1 MKIFNSKNPPYEHDE
16 INTILKKMN
25 SENGFFKVFVGLDN
39 FIINGSISSISV
51 LNFKNKFNFNMFDG
65 ESNMNVQRY
74 FNLLNNFVEY
84 NSVGINDLNS
94 EVYSSFIAALDEN
107 NSIKIFKNIDSEDTV
122 NAINSSFIYKYIYSK
137 SEMYGTSNKVIPFI
151 KDIISK
157 TSYQKIINEIK
168 IINDEFS
175 LENLESLFGAIST
188 GIRKI
193 KERDEIEH
201 GYDAELGD
209 MNSNEKLEWIKKYGV
224 NSNLF
229 VIDVVNMTTKIFDSI
244 DYNTMFNAEMDT
256 LNRLSEK
263 YKSFV
268 NSINLN
274 DQNCSLYKTIIY
286 MAIFLGRD
294 SIKNDPTILMNKL
307 INRDSRWAVG
317 TEKTIDPSF
326 YGNSDIWKMFYGYGP
341 FMTGKKNPF
350 SEIIDNKQVDD
361 MDRQAMLMHKW
372 FKENGL
378 SGLIY
383 DLIYDKDVFGD
394 NSIYDIISMTKEL
407 LALLEE
413 PIVASSGIDNL
424 TNTIKGIVS
433 GMINSFVSTI
443 DFSISGVARKLFYQK
458 FIPLNGKK
466 ISIAEFHDYVA
477 FVSSILKMYEDGAPI
492 GVINKESFANNIYA
506 KLSGS
511 SEGFEKIGYGAFD
524 SVMNTKS
531 NLSQYEQYMHEVS
544 KGQTFYLSKHNK
556 VLYSLIMFAA
566 QKKISQYGN
575 VYGEKISFGNTTS
588 IKSLISSLTSP
599 EIFFV
604 MHHFKVD
611 FQRFNKRFE
620 KYDIKEII
628 DFNNDLIDA
637 QMYLD
642 LDMYSGGFYKKFQDY
657 NKEVLALEMK
667 QTYFETSNYK
677 KYINKSTNIYFD
689 IVDKNKINLTKAV
702 LDANNVSDVDDF
714 LMRFLPSFEQL
725 AKTLGFNTKVVS
737 QITYLLDYIC
747 EFITT
752 VLFKR
757 MYMDIKNLIND
768 YVKTVT
774 DDIFTVIDS
783 VGNAL
788 GGTNTLVVKFEFGGK
803 FISGKLDSLLKILD
817 DFTLT
822 TKFLDKCFLDPD
834 LDFVNIDEVLDNDF
848 DISIDENYNNGS
860 DKLDPDIIIVDKD
873 KDEDNGN
880 NGNGGGTGGSG
891 GTTDK
896 VDPDKDINV
905 VITVIDKTKDD
916 FIEKIIETTLNKKD
930 PPKYITYDKG
940 NITITTENGDKVNI
954 INKDDK
960 KDNGNSSISGETY
973 EKIESEIISKEQID
987 QFIEIRDFI
996 ANITNQVILDL
1007 QNQLNSVKK
1016 DIESELNK
1024 RKPDNSKIKEL
1035 VEKEKELIEKL
1046 DKVKEE
1052 NYIKT
1057 NSFNKSKVEQLSNDE
1072 LVLHDF
1078 SNGDLNVDKIY
1089 GVLDDLDDFSSSNK
1103 IPITTAQ
1110 IMEILS

>member
-1 MKIFNSKNPPYEHDE
+1 MKIFNSVTPPYEHEE
-16 INTILKKMN
+16 INTLLKKMN
-25 SENGFFKVFVGLDN
+25 SENGFFKVFTGIDN
-39 FIINGSISSISV
+39 LTINGSIAEISILS
-51 LNFKNKFNFNMFDG
+51 FKNKFNFNMFDG
-65 ESNMNVQRY
+65 ESNMNTQRY
-74 FNLLNNFVEY
+74 FNLLNNFITY

-94 EVYSSFIAALDEN
+94 EVYSSFISALDETN
-107 NSIKIFKNIDSEDTV
+107 TLKIFKNLDSEDTV
-122 NAINSSFIYKYIYSK
+122 NALSSSHIYKYIYSK
-137 SEMYGTSNKVIPFI
+137 STMYGSEDKVIPFI
-151 KDIISK
+151 KDVISK
-157 TSYQKIINEIK
+157 ANYQKIINEIK
-168 IINDEFS
+168 MINNEFN
-175 LENLESLFGAIST
+175 LENLESLFSAISI
-188 GIRKI
+188 GIKKI
-193 KERDEIEH
+193 KERDEIDH
-201 GYDAELGD
+201 AYDALPGD
-209 MNSNEKLEWIKKYGV
+209 MNVDEKIEWIKKYGI

-229 VIDVVNMTTKIFDSI
+229 VIDVVNMTTKIFDGI
-244 DYNTMFNAEMDT
+244 DYNTMFNSEMDT

-274 DQNCSLYKTIIY
+274 EQNCSLYKTIIY

-294 SIKNDPTILMNKL
+294 SINNDPTKYMNKL

-341 FMTGKKNPF
+341 FMTGKRNPF
-350 SEIIDNKQVDD
+350 TEIIDNKQVDD

-372 FKENGL
+372 FKDNGL

-394 NSIYDIISMTKEL
+394 NSIYDVISMTKEL
-407 LALLEE
+407 LALIEE

-443 DFSISGVARKLFYQK
+443 DMSISGVARKLFYEK
-458 FIPLNGKK
+458 FIPINGKK

-477 FVSSILKMYEDGAPI
+477 FVSSILKMYEDGAPV

-506 KLSGS
+506 KLSGNS
-511 SEGFEKIGYGAFD
+511 DGFEKIGYGAFD
-524 SVMNTKS
+524 YVMNTKN
-531 NLSQYEQYMHEVS
+531 NLSQYEGYMHEIS

-556 VLYSLIMFAA
+556 LLYSLIMFAA

-588 IKSLISSLTSP
+588 MKSLISSLTPP

-611 FQRFNKRFE
+611 FQRFNKKFE
-620 KYDIKEII
+620 KYNIKEII
-628 DFNNDLIDA
+628 DFNNELVDA

-642 LDMYSGGFYKKFQDY
+642 LDMYSGGLYKKFKDY

-677 KYINKSTNIYFD
+677 KFINKSINIYFD
-689 IVDKNKINLTKAV
+689 IVDQNKINLTKAV

-757 MYMDIKNLIND
+757 LYMDIKNLIND
-768 YVKTVT
+768 YVKSIT
-774 DDIFTVIDS
+774 DDIFSVVDS

-788 GGTNTLVVKFEFGGK
+788 GGSNTMVIKFEFGGK

-834 LDFVNIDEVLDNDF
+834 LDFVDIDEVIENDF
-848 DISIDENYNNGS
+848 DITIDGNYNGS
-860 DKLDPDIIIVDKD
+860 SDLDPDIIIVDKD
-873 KDEDNGN
+873 KDN
-880 NGNGGGTGGSG
+880 NNGGGSSGGSG
-891 GTTDK
+891 GSSGGSGDK
-896 VDPDKDINV
+896 VNPDTGVNV
-905 VITVIDKTKDD
+905 IITVVDKTKDDD
-916 FIEKIIETTLNKKD
+916 FIEKIIETTINKND

-940 NITITTENGDKVNI
+940 NITITTEKGDKVNI

-960 KDNGNSSISGETY
+960 KDNGSSSISGETY
-973 EKIESEIISKEQID
+973 EKIESEIISKDQID

-996 ANITNQVILDL
+996 SNITNQVILDL
-1007 QNQLNSVKK
+1007 QNKLNSVKK

-1024 RKPDNSKIKEL
+1024 RKPDNSKIKDL
-1035 VEKEKELIEKL
+1035 VEKEKDIISKL

-1057 NSFNKSKVEQLSNDE
+1057 NSFRKSNASYLNDE
-1072 LVLHDF
+1072 EVVLHDF
-1078 SNGDLNVDKIY
+1078 SNGNLNIDKIY

-1103 IPITTAQ
+1103 IPITTSQ